1 MSNVLK
7 DFRQTKTIELPSY
20 KDSKVEIYDSLL
32 LLDMVGYNT
41 DEKKFVES
49 MVNSLP
55 KFIKSWN
62 FVDEQG
68 NPLPITRENLNFLRP
83 TDAQYLM
90 EQISEFNTQIKKNSQ
105 E

>member
-1 MSNVLK
+1 MSVVLK
-7 DFRQTKTIELPSY
+7 DFRLTKVIELPGYPESQ
-20 KDSKVEIYDSLL
+20 VEIYDSLL

-41 DEKKFVES
+41 DEKKFIET

-62 FVDEQG
+62 FIDEAG
-68 NPLPITRENLNFLRP
+68 SPLPITRENMNFLQP
-83 TDAQYLM
+83 SDAQYLM
-90 EQISEFNTQIKKNSQ
+90 EQITDFNAQVKKNKQ